1 MSVQPDFHH
10 IDSAAYTPAEML
22 ALRRN
27 VERIHKLGDRALYEL
42 LLELARDLGPRK
54 APWLLK
60 RIEAYAAIDPEIL
73 AALGGDRAPA
83 APLRLVR

>member
-1 MSVQPDFHH
+1 MSIQPDFHH
-10 IDSAAYTPAEML
+10 LDAAHYTPAEML

-27 VERIHKLGDRALYEL
+27 VERLHGLGHRALYEL

-60 RIEAYAAIDPEIL
+60 RIEKYAEIDPEIL
-73 AALGGDRAPA
+73 TALGGNTAPPP
-83 APLRLVR
+83 PLRLVL